1 MMSGSMAFFA
11 WVFIVGQ
18 IIASVIQGGGFASG
32 LLAADITDASVT
44 MQVADTTNSA
54 WLGASVSVPAYLLIK
69 GSDSEVVSYTG
80 KSYDGVT
87 KIMTFSGLG
96 RGVADPQT
104 GERYD
109 AAVHSSGSK
118 VMTTNIGA
126 IDSFVG
132 YSVGT
137 AQGVIGSVKV
147 VVASGVAILKN
158 LPRMLLWDYP
168 WLQGQATV
176 FRFPLFALSA
186 GFVWALFMS
195 MLQLAQGILRVL

>member
-1 MMSGSMAFFA
+1 MMNGAMAFFA
-11 WVFIVGQ
+11 FLFIVSQ

-32 LLAADITDASVT
+32 LLAAGITDTSPT

-54 WLGASVSVPAYLLIK
+54 WLGASVGVPAYLLIK
-69 GSDSEVVSYTG
+69 GTDQEVVSYTG
-80 KSYDGVT
+80 KSYNSIT
-87 KIMTFSGLG
+87 KIMTFSGLD
-96 RGVADPQT
+96 RGVEDPQT

-109 AAVHSSGSK
+109 AAVHPASSK

-132 YSVGT
+132 YSVGS

-168 WLQGQATV
+168 WLQGQAIIL
-176 FRFPLFALSA
+176 RFPLFALSA

>member
-1 MMSGSMAFFA
+1 MSGVMAFFA
-11 WVFIVGQ
+11 FVFIVSQ

-32 LLAADITDASVT
+32 LLAADITDGSVT
-44 MQVADTTNSA
+44 MQVADTANSA
-54 WLGASVSVPAYLLIK
+54 WLNASVGVPAYLLIV
-69 GSDSEVVSYTG
+69 GSNREVVSYTG
-80 KSYDGVT
+80 KSYNNIT
-87 KIMTFSGLG
+87 KVMTFTGLG
-96 RGVADPQT
+96 RGAADSQT
-104 GERYD
+104 EERYD
-109 AAVHSSGSK
+109 AATHLAGSK

-132 YSVGT
+132 YSVGS

-176 FRFPLFALSA
+176 LRFPLFALSA